1 VRRERD
7 GQDPAELAVT
17 APPLVLAGCGRP
29 IPART
34 RITRM
39 SRSSRWPGRLVIRAC
54 WLMRAGRRRRT
65 GFQVFG
71 YPSEGGAEVIPLV
84 GLLPRIAVGG
94 RAGPGTGDQCR
105 SCQKATHR
113 LVPGLW

>member
-1 VRRERD
+1 MPCASFTNHHRRARHHNA
-7 GQDPAELAVT
+7 GSLARLRAADPGADADYPDVAVLEV
-17 APPLVLAGCGRP
+17 AGAAGHPCVLVDAG
-29 IPART
+29 
-34 RITRM
+34 
-39 SRSSRWPGRLVIRAC
+39 WPEA
-54 WLMRAGRRRRT
+54 T
-65 GFQVFG
+65 DGFQVFG